1 MRYTET
7 IKVHSAKTEPIAE
20 FLAANGMVKQLADG
34 ANPIDW
40 LAGQFLPDAGREE
53 GYGDWI
59 ARQAQADARASSPL
73 ATSAF
78 KPDKKASNLA
88 VLVGASDW
96 IYSSSKSSE
105 RSLVMANFSIRTVS
119 PRTIS
124 SPNA

>member
-59 ARQAQADARASSPL
+59 ARQAQEILESSL
-73 ATSAF
+73 LRDTMSGDTHVA
-78 KPDKKASNLA
+78 KKVTGIVLGEDDRDWLVRTLGRHPAVLA
-88 VLVGASDW
+88 VW
-96 IYSSSKSSE
+96 
-105 RSLVMANFSIRTVS
+105 RSMLQEAI
-119 PRTIS
+119 
-124 SPNA
+124 AA